1 MQHPDWLQ
9 AMKAKYD
16 ALMTNNTWTLV
27 PLPANRQTIG
37 CKWVFKLKQNLDGSI
52 NMYKAWLVAK
62 GFHQKPDFDYTETF
76 SPVVKPVTVKTV
88 LTLAVTNKWPI
99 QQLDI
104 NNAFL
109 NGFLEEVVYM
119 VQPPGFE
126 ATNKSLVCRLN
137 KALYGLKQARAW
149 FERLRS
155 TLVKLGFVTS
165 KCDPS
170 LFTLHTTHHIISLLV
185 YVDDIIIIGSSA
197 GLIQQLIHKL
207 DS

>member
-1 MQHPDWLQ
+1 
-9 AMKAKYD
+9 
-16 ALMTNNTWTLV
+16 
-27 PLPANRQTIG
+27 
-37 CKWVFKLKQNLDGSI
+37 
-52 NMYKAWLVAK
+52 
-62 GFHQKPDFDYTETF
+62 
-76 SPVVKPVTVKTV
+76 VKPVTVKTV